1 MRIILNGWFIDQPH
15 TGSGQY
21 TLQLMKHLPQVAPQH
36 EYAVA
41 IPSGNSFEIV
51 DLKAN
56 VEFDSLLSEQVLRHS
71 VHPGRRFISALRKRF
86 KKQTPLKMDETI
98 AEKERQGSLRIQR
111 PRSDFRKLLFEQS
124 IMPRAARAYEADL
137 LHVPYWAPPLRSSVP
152 IVVTIHDII
161 PLILP
166 QYHGGPLVRAYT
178 QLVSA
183 AARGA
188 TLILTDSDASRN
200 DIIQHLRIQAD
211 HVRTIYL
218 AADPEFSDHVD
229 PIDTAVLRKNY
240 DLPEEY
246 VLYLGGFDARKNIET
261 LLQVYTWAQ
270 DVLGENYPLVV
281 AGSLPD
287 RHDAFFHDPRV
298 IAKQIE
304 VEAAIRCIGRV
315 ADEDKVALYQ
325 QARAFLYPTLY
336 EGFGLPALEALACG
350 VPVIGSNAS
359 SVPEI
364 VGDAGILVDPQD
376 ARAMAGAL
384 IAVCTEDPL
393 HDDLSERALR
403 QAEKFSWEKC
413 ARETAEAYESVLRNA

>member
-1 MRIILNGWFIDQPH
+1 MRIVLSGWFIDQSH

-21 TLQLMKHLPQVAPQH
+21 ALQLLRHLPQVAPQH
-36 EYAVA
+36 EYALVV
-41 IPSGNSFEIV
+41 PHKNSFKIHDITADT
-51 DLKAN
+51 DL
-56 VEFDSLLSEQVLRHS
+56 Q
-71 VHPGRRFISALRKRF
+71 ALAS
-86 KKQTPLKMDETI
+86 TV
-98 AEKERQGSLRIQR
+98 QR
-111 PRSDFRKLLFEQS
+111 PRSGLRKLLFEQS
-124 IMPRAARAYEADL
+124 IMPRAARAYEADV
-137 LHVPYWAPPLRSSVP
+137 LHVPYWAPPLRSGAP

-166 QYHGGPLVRAYT
+166 QYRGGPLVRAYT

-188 TLILTDSDASRN
+188 TLILTDSDASRG
-200 DIIQHLRIQAD
+200 DIVGHLRVPAD
-211 HVRTIYL
+211 RVRTIYL
-218 AADPEFSDHVD
+218 AADPKFSDHID
-229 PIDTAVLRKNY
+229 PIDTAALRKNY

-261 LLQVYTWAQ
+261 LLQTYTWAQ
-270 DVLGENYPLVV
+270 DVLGESYPLVV
-281 AGSLPD
+281 AGRVPD
-287 RHDAFFHDPRV
+287 RHTAFFHDPRV
-298 IAKQIE
+298 IAQQLE
-304 VEAAIRCIGRV
+304 VESVVRFIGRV
-315 ADEDKVALYQ
+315 AEEDKVALYQ

-359 SVPEI
+359 AVPEI
-364 VGDAGILVDPQD
+364 VGDAGILVEPRD

-403 QAEKFSWEKC
+403 QTAKFSWLKC
-413 ARETAEAYESVLRNA
+413 ARETAQAYESVLCSA

>member
-1 MRIILNGWFIDQPH
+1 MRIVLNGWFLDQPD

-21 TLQLMKHLPQVAPQH
+21 TLQLLKHLPRVAPQH
-36 EYAVA
+36 EYALVV
-41 IPSGNSFEIV
+41 PHKNSFKIH
-51 DLKAN
+51 DITADTNLQ
-56 VEFDSLLSEQVLRHS
+56 LLTTSI
-71 VHPGRRFISALRKRF
+71 RR
-86 KKQTPLKMDETI
+86 PH
-98 AEKERQGSLRIQR
+98 
-111 PRSDFRKLLFEQS
+111 SDFRKLLFEQS
-124 IMPRAARAYEADL
+124 IMPRAARAYEGEV
-137 LHVPYWAPPLRSSVP
+137 LHVPYWAPPLRSSVS

-166 QYHGGPLVRAYT
+166 QYRGGPLVRAYT
-178 QLVSA
+178 ELVSA

-188 TLILTDSDASRN
+188 TLILTDSDASRS
-200 DIIQHLRIQAD
+200 DIVKHLRIPAD
-211 HVRTIYL
+211 RVRTIYL
-218 AADPEFSDHVD
+218 AADPKFSDH
-229 PIDTAVLRKNY
+229 IDSIDSAALRKNY

-270 DVLGENYPLVV
+270 DALEESYPLVV
-281 AGSLPD
+281 AGNLPD
-287 RHDAFFHDPRV
+287 RHNAFFHDPRV
-298 IAKQIE
+298 MAQQIE
-304 VEAAIRCIGRV
+304 VESAVRFIGRV
-315 ADEDKVALYQ
+315 AEEDKVALYQ

-364 VGDAGILVDPQD
+364 VGAAGILVDPQD

-384 IAVCTEDPL
+384 IAVCTEDLL

-403 QAEKFSWEKC
+403 QAGKFSWEKC
-413 ARETAEAYESVLRNA
+413 ARETAQAYTEALSEK

>member
-1 MRIILNGWFIDQPH
+1 MRIVLSGWFIDQPH

-21 TLQLMKHLPQVAPQH
+21 TRQLLKHLPQVAPQH
-36 EYAVA
+36 EYALVVPHKGSFKIHDITA
-41 IPSGNSFEIV
+41 DTDLPSLIS
-51 DLKAN
+51 DL
-56 VEFDSLLSEQVLRHS
+56 
-71 VHPGRRFISALRKRF
+71 
-86 KKQTPLKMDETI
+86 
-98 AEKERQGSLRIQR
+98 QR
-111 PRSDFRKLLFEQS
+111 PASNFRKLLFEQS
-124 IMPRAARAYEADL
+124 IMPRAARAYEADV
-137 LHVPYWAPPLRSSVP
+137 LHVPYWAPPLRSSTP

-166 QYHGGPLVRAYT
+166 QYRGGPLVRAYT

-188 TLILTDSDASRN
+188 TVILTDSDASRG
-200 DIIQHLRIQAD
+200 DIVQHVRIPAER
-211 HVRTIYL
+211 VRTIYL
-218 AADPEFSDHVD
+218 AADPKFTDHPD
-229 PIDTAVLRKNY
+229 PLDTAALRRNY

-246 VLYLGGFDARKNIET
+246 VLYLGGFDARKNVET

-270 DVLGENYPLVV
+270 DVLGEDYPLVI
-281 AGSLPD
+281 AGGLPE

-298 IAKQIE
+298 IAKQLE

-315 ADEDKVALYQ
+315 AEEDKVALYQ

-364 VGDAGILVDPQD
+364 VGAAGILVDPRD

-393 HDDLSERALR
+393 HADLSERALR
-403 QAEKFSWEKC
+403 QAEKFSWAKC
-413 ARETAEAYESVLRNA
+413 ARETVAAYESAIRAA

>member
-1 MRIILNGWFIDQPH
+1 MRVILNGWFTNQPD

-21 TLQLMKHLPQVAPQH
+21 TLQLLKHLPRVAPQH
-36 EYAVA
+36 EYALVV
-41 IPSGNSFEIV
+41 PHKNSFEIV
-51 DLKAN
+51 DITADTDLQ
-56 VEFDSLLSEQVLRHS
+56 LLASN
-71 VHPGRRFISALRKRF
+71 
-86 KKQTPLKMDETI
+86 
-98 AEKERQGSLRIQR
+98 IQR
-111 PRSDFRKLLFEQS
+111 PASNFRKLLFEQS
-124 IMPRAARAYEADL
+124 IMPRAARAYEANV

-161 PLILP
+161 PLVLP
-166 QYHGGPLVRAYT
+166 QYRGGPLVRAYT
-178 QLVSA
+178 QLVST

-188 TLILTDSDASRN
+188 TLILTDSDASRS
-200 DIIQHLRIQAD
+200 DVVEHLRIPAD
-211 HVRTIYL
+211 RVRTIYL
-218 AADPEFSDHVD
+218 AAAPEFTTHLD
-229 PIDTAVLRKNY
+229 PIDTAALPLRENY

-270 DVLGENYPLVV
+270 DVLGENYPLVI

-298 IAKQIE
+298 VAKQIE
-304 VEAAIRCIGRV
+304 VESASRCIGRV
-315 ADEDKVALYQ
+315 AEEDKVALYQ

-364 VGDAGILVDPQD
+364 VGEAGILVGPQD

-393 HDDLSERALR
+393 HDELGERALK
-403 QAEKFSWEKC
+403 QAAKFSWEKC
-413 ARETAEAYESVLRNA
+413 ARETAEAYESVLRETSHREASH

>member
-1 MRIILNGWFIDQPH
+1 MRIVINGWFIDQLH

-21 TLQLMKHLPQVAPQH
+21 TLQLLKQLPRVAPQH
-36 EYAVA
+36 EYALVV
-41 IPSGNSFEIV
+41 PNKSSFKIHDITTDT
-51 DLKAN
+51 DLQ
-56 VEFDSLLSEQVLRHS
+56 SLTS
-71 VHPGRRFISALRKRF
+71 SAKS
-86 KKQTPLKMDETI
+86 PM
-98 AEKERQGSLRIQR
+98 S
-111 PRSDFRKLLFEQS
+111 SFRKLLFEQS
-124 IMPRAARAYEADL
+124 IMPRAAQAYEADV
-137 LHVPYWAPPLRSSVP
+137 LHVPYWAPPLRSSMP

-166 QYHGGPLVRAYT
+166 QYRGGALVRAYT

-188 TLILTDSDASRN
+188 TLILTDSDASRD
-200 DIIQHLRIQAD
+200 DIVEHLRILAD
-211 HVRTIYL
+211 RVRTIYL
-218 AADPEFSDHVD
+218 AADPEFTDRLD
-229 PIDTAVLRKNY
+229 PIDTTALRKNY

-246 VLYLGGFDARKNIET
+246 VLYLGGCDARKNVET

-270 DVLGENYPLVV
+270 DVLGESYPLVF

-287 RHDAFFHDPRV
+287 RHDEFFHDPRV

-304 VEAAIRCIGRV
+304 VENVVHFIGRV
-315 ADEDKVALYQ
+315 AEEDKVALYQ

-350 VPVIGSNAS
+350 IPVVGSNAS

-364 VGDAGILVDPQD
+364 VGDAGILVDPKD

-384 IAVCTEDPL
+384 IAVCTDDPL
-393 HDDLSERALR
+393 HDEFSERALK
-403 QAEKFSWEKC
+403 QAAKFSWEKC
-413 ARETAEAYESVLRNA
+413 AHETVEAYESVLLKT

>member
-1 MRIILNGWFIDQPH
+1 MAGISSLILHPSSFIMRIVFSGWFIDQPD

-21 TLQLMKHLPQVAPQH
+21 TLQLLKHLPQIAPQH
-36 EYAVA
+36 AYALVVPHKGSFKIHDITA
-41 IPSGNSFEIV
+41 DTEFQSLAANIRRPHSG
-51 DLKAN
+51 
-56 VEFDSLLSEQVLRHS
+56 
-71 VHPGRRFISALRKRF
+71 
-86 KKQTPLKMDETI
+86 
-98 AEKERQGSLRIQR
+98 
-111 PRSDFRKLLFEQS
+111 FRKLLFEQS
-124 IMPRAARAYEADL
+124 IMPRAAHAYEADV
-137 LHVPYWAPPLRSSVP
+137 LHIPYWAPPLRSSVP

-166 QYHGGPLVRAYT
+166 QYRGGALVRAYT

-188 TLILTDSDASRN
+188 TLILTDSEASRS
-200 DIIQHLRIQAD
+200 DIVQRLRIPPER
-211 HVRTIYL
+211 VCTIYL
-218 AADPEFSDHVD
+218 AADPKFSDHID
-229 PIDTAVLRKNY
+229 PIDTAALRKSY
-240 DLPEEY
+240 DLPDEY

-270 DVLGENYPLVV
+270 DVLGQDYPLVI
-281 AGSLPD
+281 AGSLPE
-287 RHDAFFHDPRV
+287 RHDAFFQDPRV

-304 VEAAIRCIGRV
+304 VEAVIRCIGRV
-315 ADEDKVALYQ
+315 AEEDKVALYQ

-364 VGDAGILVDPQD
+364 VGDAGILVDPHD

-384 IAVCTEDPL
+384 IAVCTENSL
-393 HDDLSERALR
+393 HDELSERALK
-403 QAEKFSWEKC
+403 QAGRFSWEKC
-413 ARETAEAYESVLRNA
+413 ARETAEAYESVVREA

>member
-1 MRIILNGWFIDQPH
+1 MRIVLNGWFIDQPH

-21 TLQLMKHLPQVAPQH
+21 TRQLLKHLPQAAPQH
-36 EYAVA
+36 EYALVV
-41 IPSGNSFEIV
+41 PHKGSFKIHDITADT
-51 DLKAN
+51 DLPA
-56 VEFDSLLSEQVLRHS
+56 L
-71 VHPGRRFISALRKRF
+71 ISDL
-86 KKQTPLKMDETI
+86 
-98 AEKERQGSLRIQR
+98 QR
-111 PRSDFRKLLFEQS
+111 PASHFRKLLFEQS
-124 IMPRAARAYEADL
+124 IMPRAARAYEADV
-137 LHVPYWAPPLRSSVP
+137 LHVPYWAPPLRSSMP

-166 QYHGGPLVRAYT
+166 QYRGGPLVRAYT

-188 TLILTDSDASRN
+188 TVILTDSDASRG
-200 DIIQHLRIQAD
+200 DIVRHVRIPAER
-211 HVRTIYL
+211 VRTIYL
-218 AADPEFSDHVD
+218 AADPKFTDHPD
-229 PIDTAVLRKNY
+229 PLDTAALRRNY

-246 VLYLGGFDARKNIET
+246 VLYLGGFDARKNVET

-270 DVLGENYPLVV
+270 DVLGEDYPLVI
-281 AGSLPD
+281 AGGLPE

-298 IAKQIE
+298 IAQQIE

-315 ADEDKVALYQ
+315 AEEDKVALYQ

-364 VGDAGILVDPQD
+364 VGAAGILVDPRD

-393 HDDLSERALR
+393 HAELSERALR
-403 QAEKFSWEKC
+403 QAEKFSWAKC
-413 ARETAEAYESVLRNA
+413 ARETAAAYESAMRAA

>member
-1 MRIILNGWFIDQPH
+1 MRIVINGWFIDQSH

-21 TLQLMKHLPQVAPQH
+21 TLQLLKHLPYVAPQH
-36 EYAVA
+36 EYALVV
-41 IPSGNSFEIV
+41 PDKKSFQIIDV
-51 DLKAN
+51 TVSTD
-56 VEFDSLLSEQVLRHS
+56 FQSLASNLQC
-71 VHPGRRFISALRKRF
+71 PISN
-86 KKQTPLKMDETI
+86 
-98 AEKERQGSLRIQR
+98 
-111 PRSDFRKLLFEQS
+111 FRKLLFEQS
-124 IMPRAARAYEADL
+124 IMPRAARAYEADV
-137 LHVPYWAPPLRSSVP
+137 LHIPYWAPPLRSDVP

-166 QYHGGPLVRAYT
+166 QYRGGPLVRAYT

-188 TLILTDSDASRN
+188 TSILTDSDASRS
-200 DIIQHLRIQAD
+200 DIVQHLHIPAD
-211 HVRTIYL
+211 RVRTIYL
-218 AADPEFSDHVD
+218 AADPKFSAHAD
-229 PIDTAVLRKNY
+229 PIDTAALRRNY

-246 VLYLGGFDARKNIET
+246 VLYLGGFDARKNIEA

-270 DVLGENYPLVV
+270 DVLGEDYPLVI
-281 AGSLPD
+281 AGSLPE
-287 RHDAFFHDPRV
+287 RHDTFFHDPRV
-298 IAKQIE
+298 IAQQIE
-304 VEAAIRCIGRV
+304 VEDVIRCIGRL
-315 ADEDKVALYQ
+315 AEEDKVALYQ

-350 VPVIGSNAS
+350 VPVVGSNAS

-393 HDDLSERALR
+393 HDDLGERALK
-403 QAEKFSWEKC
+403 QAAKFSWEKC
-413 ARETAEAYESVLRNA
+413 ARETVEAYEDVIRKT

>member
-1 MRIILNGWFIDQPH
+1 MRIVLNGWFIDQPH

-21 TLQLMKHLPQVAPQH
+21 TLQLLKHLPQVAPQH
-36 EYAVA
+36 EYALVV
-41 IPSGNSFEIV
+41 PHKGSFKIHDITAGT
-51 DLKAN
+51 DLQ
-56 VEFDSLLSEQVLRHS
+56 SLASNI
-71 VHPGRRFISALRKRF
+71 RRP
-86 KKQTPLKMDETI
+86 T
-98 AEKERQGSLRIQR
+98 
-111 PRSDFRKLLFEQS
+111 SDFRKLLFEQS
-124 IMPRAARAYEADL
+124 VMPRAARAYEANL
-137 LHVPYWAPPLRSSVP
+137 LHVPYWAPPLRSNVP

-161 PLILP
+161 PLVLP
-166 QYHGGPLVRAYT
+166 QYRGRVLGRAYT

-188 TLILTDSDASRN
+188 TLILTDSDASRS
-200 DIIQHLRIQAD
+200 DIIEHLRIPAD
-211 HVRTIYL
+211 RVRTIYL
-218 AADPEFSDHVD
+218 AANPEFSDHLD
-229 PIDTAVLRKNY
+229 PINIAALRKNY

-270 DVLGENYPLVV
+270 DVLGESYPLVI
-281 AGSLPD
+281 AGGLPD

-298 IAKQIE
+298 IAQQIE
-304 VEAAIRCIGRV
+304 VENVVHCVGRV
-315 ADEDKVALYQ
+315 AEEDKVALFQ

-364 VGDAGILVDPQD
+364 VGDAGILVEPQD

-393 HDDLSERALR
+393 HAELSERALK
-403 QAEKFSWEKC
+403 QAAKFTWEKC
-413 ARETAEAYESVLRNA
+413 ARETAQAYESAIRAV

>member
-1 MRIILNGWFIDQPH
+1 MYFHPSSFIPHPFIMRIVINGWFSDQPH

-21 TLQLMKHLPQVAPQH
+21 TLQLLKHLPRVAPQY
-36 EYAVA
+36 EYALVV
-41 IPSGNSFEIV
+41 PHKNSFEIV
-51 DLKAN
+51 DIAADTDLQ
-56 VEFDSLLSEQVLRHS
+56 SLASTILRPNS
-71 VHPGRRFISALRKRF
+71 N
-86 KKQTPLKMDETI
+86 
-98 AEKERQGSLRIQR
+98 
-111 PRSDFRKLLFEQS
+111 FRKLLFEQS
-124 IMPRAARAYEADL
+124 IMPRAARAYEADV
-137 LHVPYWAPPLRSSVP
+137 LHIPYWAPPLRSSVP

-166 QYHGGPLVRAYT
+166 QYRGGAFVRAYT

-188 TLILTDSDASRN
+188 TLILTDSDASRS
-200 DIIQHLRIQAD
+200 DIMQYLRIPAD
-211 HVRTIYL
+211 RVRTICL
-218 AADPEFSDHVD
+218 AADPEFTDHVD
-229 PIDTAVLRKNY
+229 PIDTAALRKNY

-246 VLYLGGFDARKNIET
+246 VLYLGGCDARKNIET
-261 LLQVYTWAQ
+261 LLQIYTWAQ
-270 DVLGENYPLVV
+270 DVLGANYPLVI

-287 RHDAFFHDPRV
+287 RHDEFFHDPRV

-304 VEAAIRCIGRV
+304 VEDVVRFIGRV
-315 ADEDKVALYQ
+315 AEEDKVALYQ

-350 VPVIGSNAS
+350 VPVVGSNSS

-364 VGDAGILVDPQD
+364 VGDAGILVDPKD

-393 HDDLSERALR
+393 HDELSERALK
-403 QAEKFSWEKC
+403 QAAKFSWEKC
-413 ARETAEAYESVLRNA
+413 ARETAEAYESVMQKRK

>member
-1 MRIILNGWFIDQPH
+1 MRIVINGWFIDKPH

-21 TLQLMKHLPQVAPQH
+21 TLQLLKHLPQVAPQY
-36 EYAVA
+36 EYALVV
-41 IPSGNSFEIV
+41 PHRSSFEII
-51 DLKAN
+51 DITA
-56 VEFDSLLSEQVLRHS
+56 ETDFQLLTSN
-71 VHPGRRFISALRKRF
+71 
-86 KKQTPLKMDETI
+86 
-98 AEKERQGSLRIQR
+98 IQS
-111 PRSDFRKLLFEQS
+111 PTSNFRKLLFEQS
-124 IMPRAARAYEADL
+124 IMPRAARAYDADV

-166 QYHGGPLVRAYT
+166 QYRGGPLVRAYT
-178 QLVSA
+178 QLVRS

-188 TLILTDSDASRN
+188 TLILTDSDASRR
-200 DIIQHLRIQAD
+200 DIVEHVRIPAD
-211 HVRTIYL
+211 CVRTIYL
-218 AADPEFSDHVD
+218 AADPEFSDHLD
-229 PIDTAVLRKNY
+229 PIDTVALRRNY

-246 VLYLGGFDARKNIET
+246 VLYLGGFDARKNIAT

-270 DVLGENYPLVV
+270 DVLGEDYPLVI
-281 AGSLPD
+281 AGALPD
-287 RHDAFFHDPRV
+287 RHDDFFHDPRI
-298 IAKQIE
+298 IAKQID

-315 ADEDKVALYQ
+315 AEEDKVALYQ
-325 QARAFLYPTLY
+325 QARAFLYPTFY

-384 IAVCTEDPL
+384 IAVCTEDVL

-403 QAEKFSWEKC
+403 QAAKFSWEKC
-413 ARETAEAYESVLRNA
+413 ARETAAAYESVMRKT